1 MPVFHVRWLTAAD
14 AGRMARLERRVYSAR
29 QRSGRQYMRSLLAE
43 MDAAGDNFSMGLFRN
58 DSLVAYLLTYRVADR
73 RTPFDEF
80 ELDPVTESLPGASVY
95 VEDVVFTPYAGR
107 HGYYFFRAWM
117 HAIRARAPGLPLDAF
132 CQQDALAM
140 WQRHDRGF
148 RLCRYY
154 RQEPVEVNDRE
165 TGETWYWVS
174 WLTDWTPQHEIA
186 CPPGVLPG
194 RIAALDDTA
203 PYQVRWLQTRR
214 QFAELTAHWRDLL
227 QRVPD
232 ASVFATPELLQ
243 AWWQVHG
250 YRSQLALATAWHE
263 DTLVGVAP
271 WMIAPVRFYGR
282 YLQQFG
288 FIGDNSSVDSPTVV
302 TAPGHEA
309 AAGALWRAA
318 RSLSSQW
325 DSALLQE
332 QQSSAGLA
340 TLGPADAPLLRR
352 ESAALSAAIVDT
364 TAPWPDYL
372 ATRSK
377 SLRKNLRRKRK
388 RLGDDASFEL
398 LQVTAADDAAAALQ
412 RFLAVE
418 ARSWKW
424 AAGEALGTKA
434 EALRYYRTLLERLP
448 RGCALQLATLSR
460 AGADIAASLALVYR
474 GTAYGLEV
482 CHDQGFDDLS
492 PGVLLTAF
500 ELERCCADTAIERYD
515 FLTGVPENKAQWST
529 ATRISRDLYL
539 LPADLRG
546 RLTAAIAFRWR
557 PALKR
562 VLVRLGLQERALA
575 VMERIRKRRGAA

>member
-14 AGRMARLERRVYSAR
+14 AGRMARLERRAYSKR
-29 QRSGRQYMRSLLAE
+29 QRSGRHYIRSLLSD
-43 MDAAGDNFSMGLFRN
+43 MDAAGDNLSMGLFRN
-58 DSLVAYLLTYRVADR
+58 DRLVAYLLTYRVADR
-73 RTPFDEF
+73 QIPFDEF
-80 ELDPVTESLPGASVY
+80 ELDPAAAMPPGPSIY

-117 HAIRARAPGLPLDAF
+117 HAARARAPGLPLDAF
-132 CQQDALAM
+132 CQQQALAM

-148 RLCRYY
+148 RLCSYY
-154 RQEPVEVNDRE
+154 RQDPVEVNDIE

-174 WLTDWTPQHEIA
+174 WLTDWRPQHEIA

-214 QFAELTAHWRDLL
+214 QFAELTEHWRGLL

-250 YRSQLALATAWHE
+250 YRSQLALATAWH
-263 DTLVGVAP
+263 DATLVGVAP

-282 YLQQFG
+282 FLQQFG
-288 FIGDNSSVDSPTVV
+288 FIGDNSSVDAPTVV

-309 AAGALWRAA
+309 AEGALWRAA
-318 RSLSSQW
+318 SSLSSQW

-332 QQSSAGLA
+332 QHSS
-340 TLGPADAPLLRR
+340 LGPATLAAVAAPLLRR
-352 ESAALSAAIVDT
+352 ESAELSAAIVAT
-364 TAPWPDYL
+364 TAAWPDYL
-372 ATRSK
+372 ASRSK

-398 LQVTAADDAAAALQ
+398 LQVSAAEETAAALE

-434 EALRYYRTLLERLP
+434 EALRYYRALFERLP
-448 RGCALQLATLSR
+448 RDCVLQLAVLSR
-460 AGADIAASLALVYR
+460 AGTDIAASLALLYR

-482 CHDQGFDDLS
+482 CHDRAFDGLS

-500 ELERCCADTAIERYD
+500 ELERCSADPGVQRYD
-515 FLTGVPENKAQWST
+515 FLTGAPENKAQWAT

-539 LPADLRG
+539 LPADPRG
-546 RLTAAIAFRWR
+546 RLTAAVAFRWR

-562 VLVRLGLQERALA
+562 LLVRLGLQERALA
-575 VMERIRKRRGAA
+575 VMERIRRHGGAA